1 MKYFYL
7 GNFAFKT
14 LPYDIV
20 RKKYPPTE
28 EFESAFPGSHVCFN
42 ETALM
47 PF

>member
-1 MKYFYL
+1 MKFSV
-7 GNFAFKT
+7 
-14 LPYDIV
+14 IV
-20 RKKYPPTE
+20 LKRSKKYPPTE